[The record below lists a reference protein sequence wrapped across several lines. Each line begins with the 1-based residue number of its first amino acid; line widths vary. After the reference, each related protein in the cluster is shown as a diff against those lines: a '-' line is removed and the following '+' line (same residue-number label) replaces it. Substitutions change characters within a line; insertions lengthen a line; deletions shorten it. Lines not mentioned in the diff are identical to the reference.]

1 MRVDQN
7 LSYSDPTNSFINKGI
22 VIKIFSIPTAQT
34 VVFKALDLEFKDQFV
49 QEWIDEMVYGRS
61 DPISN
66 FKSTKRQISLSWQIV
81 ASDVDEAKENMRKIS
96 LLLSLLYPV
105 FSPGQSG
112 AGIITASPLFKLSLA
127 NLIQN
132 PQQGPGNGLVGHF
145 DSLAYDPVN
154 DEGFFVPAS
163 NTIYAQTVKF
173 SCTFT
178 VFHTFKLGWG
188 PDKKPREPKFPY
200 GLSIGGKSTAVFE
213 SNKQGGTEQQKK
225 AQQNACMKTYSQSE
239 GAMGAIF
246 GFKQNQS
253 IAPKK

>member
-1 MRVDQN
+1 
-7 LSYSDPTNSFINKGI
+7 
-22 VIKIFSIPTAQT
+22 
-34 VVFKALDLEFKDQFV
+34 
-49 QEWIDEMVYGRS
+49 
-61 DPISN
+61 
-66 FKSTKRQISLSWQIV
+66 
-81 ASDVDEAKENMRKIS
+81 MRKIS

-105 FSPGQSG
+105 YSMGQSG

-132 PQQGPGNGLVGHF
+132 PQQGPGNGLVGF
-145 DSLAYDPVN
+145 FNGFAYDPVN
-154 DEGFFVPAS
+154 DEGFFVPVS

-200 GLSIGGKSTAVFE
+200 GLSIGGKSKSVFE

-225 AQQNACMKTYSQSE
+225 AQQEALTKSYIDNQN
-239 GAMGAIF
+239 AIF
-246 GFKQNQS
+246 GFKLPGGN
-253 IAPKK
+253 APKK